1 MISESRA
8 AHSGIKLEVNEQIL
22 DSCTSLM
29 AAIRVL
35 VHKSRKLQAE
45 IVDNQGPN
53 SSAKEF
59 YKRNHQWTEGLISA
73 AKSIGLGAKGLL

>member
-1 MISESRA
+1 MITESRA
-8 AHSGIKLEVNEQIL
+8 AHSGIKLEVSEQIL

-29 AAIRVL
+29 AAIRIL
-35 VHKSRKLQAE
+35 VQKSRKLQAE
-45 IVDNQGPN
+45 IVENQG
-53 SSAKEF
+53 SSGSAKEF